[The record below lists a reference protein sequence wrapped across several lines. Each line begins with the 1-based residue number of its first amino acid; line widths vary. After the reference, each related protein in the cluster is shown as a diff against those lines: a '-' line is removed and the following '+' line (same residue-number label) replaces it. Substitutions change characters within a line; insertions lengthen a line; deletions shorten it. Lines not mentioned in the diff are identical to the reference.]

1 MPMRRRLLAYESI
14 SSLAIESVGRVPRT
28 ALPAAGAAAPGLRP
42 ALTGLASPTATP
54 STPRSGG
61 GALVLST

>member
-28 ALPAAGAAAPGLRP
+28 ALPACPGPALSPHWARP
-42 ALTGLASPTATP
+42 AHGHP
-54 STPRSGG
+54 
-61 GALVLST
+61 